1 MSQLPQ
7 AVLLGRVL
15 PHAQRCV
22 RAHLRIRAPRKQW
35 TFRHSPS
42 PTLPNNNT
50 TTEDNCSTEDKQPKK
65 VGETAVNGAAKPPAL
80 DLPASARPK
89 RSFEEDAEDEDGARL
104 RRKHLLSV
112 ATSKD
117 IRDALLGDDRI
128 LNAVNRIDA
137 SENAEQ
143 ALDAACED
151 PAFRDFTEKIL
162 DTLQQSS
169 R

>member
-1 MSQLPQ
+1 M
-7 AVLLGRVL
+7 
-15 PHAQRCV
+15 
-22 RAHLRIRAPRKQW
+22 RIRAPCKQW

-42 PTLPNNNT
+42 RTLPNNNT
-50 TTEDNCSTEDKQPKK
+50 TEDKCSTKDKQPKK
-65 VGETAVNGAAKPPAL
+65 DEDTAVNGAAKPPAL